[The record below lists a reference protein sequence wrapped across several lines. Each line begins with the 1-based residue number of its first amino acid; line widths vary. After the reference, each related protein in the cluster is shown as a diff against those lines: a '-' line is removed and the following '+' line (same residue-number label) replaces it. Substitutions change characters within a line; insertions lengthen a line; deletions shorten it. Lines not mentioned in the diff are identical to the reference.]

1 MKRVISFLFL
11 ICTALLGAWELKTG
25 DFKTG
30 TYELVGTNSSG
41 DTYRG
46 QVVIAPQGKNYAVV
60 WLIGS
65 RQAQIGVGI
74 CNAAEDLF
82 SVAFADHGKSYWGV
96 IAYKV
101 DSWGKL
107 EGKWTASDGRGQG
120 RERLKWVSSVY

>member
-1 MKRVISFLFL
+1 MKRIFTFLFFIMATML
-11 ICTALLGAWELKTG
+11 SAKEYKELR
-25 DFKTG
+25 TG

-46 QVVIAPQGKNYAVV
+46 QVVIAPQGKNYAVI

-74 CNAAEDLF
+74 YNPWEDLF
-82 SVAFADHGKSYWGV
+82 SVAFADHGRSYWGV
-96 IAYKV
+96 VAYKV
-101 DSWGKL
+101 GSWGDI

-120 RERLKWVSSVY
+120 IEKLQWVSSIY